1 MTEGA
6 APEKRGVL
14 TKHDIVREEVV
25 RGHCPQ
31 NLQPA
36 AYDVRVGHIITA
48 DDYVFW
54 DDQQGRD
61 HQGRYRDS
69 LSLKPG
75 ETATL
80 ASLEEIDL
88 VHKDINALIVP
99 RNRPAQRGLL
109 TLNAGHVDPGHDGF
123 VTAQVINLGKQE
135 FPVTVGCSYFS
146 IIFEYLSTEAESPR
160 PPPLPTPERLGQL
173 SQQATHLA
181 RSIIEVQKEELERS
195 LREHFLARSDLTRE
209 LWNRGWVFV
218 MMLFGFTV
226 GMAGIVAAV
235 IAALERWA

>member
-109 TLNAGHVDPGHDGF
+109 TLNAGHVDPGHKGF
-123 VTAQVINLGKQE
+123 VMAQVVNLTNRP
-135 FPVTVGCSYFS
+135 FPLHLLEAYFS
-146 IIFEYLSTEAESPR
+146 IVFFRLSGSGGDRPRLPSTE
-160 PPPLPTPERLGQL
+160 ERLRDL
-173 SQQATHLA
+173 RTNAAQAPVSLG
-181 RSIIEVQKEELERS
+181 QKESLEGFFVSYDKLDFELMKRV
-195 LREHFLARSDLTRE
+195 
-209 LWNRGWVFV
+209 WVFV
-218 MMLFGFTV
+218 V
-226 GMAGIVAAV
+226 GL
-235 IAALERWA
+235 AALAGVGLGIWQAVARLSP